1 MEPMKKTYL
10 LSVALVL
17 IGLNSFANWSR
28 QVPLPQGD
36 ILGAVYFTDANTGYL
51 LDENGIILKTDNAG
65 VTWTAIMKMDTP
77 VLSPTSRSLV
87 NTDYSLLTDRTFLQ
101 TSDDKPIWF
110 SWLKKLEMKIALFI
124 YLF

>member
-1 MEPMKKTYL
+1 MKKTYL